1 MAEADILLAE
11 DERNVREAFAAALES
26 EGYSVRAAKNGDEA
40 LAQFAQRVP
49 ELVILDVMM
58 PKKDGFAVAMEIR
71 RRNPAVPLMFLTA
84 KSAESDKVFG
94 LGRGADD
101 YVVKT
106 CGLAEFLARV
116 RAALRRGAV
125 ATGGGERTDRFEI
138 AGCTVDVRRLVVIL
152 PNGAEVE
159 VSMREAK
166 ILRILA
172 EHPGEVVTRDEILD
186 AVWGI
191 NYTKTTRTLDQH
203 IAQIRAKLGKSAAA
217 IETVRGTGYRYAK
230 R

>member
-49 ELVILDVMM
+49 DLVILDVMM

-94 LGRGADD
+94 LGLGADD

-116 RAALRRGAV
+116 RAALRTRKK
-125 ATGGGERTDRFEI
+125 
-138 AGCTVDVRRLVVIL
+138 RL
-152 PNGAEVE
+152 
-159 VSMREAK
+159 RK
-166 ILRILA
+166 
-172 EHPGEVVTRDEILD
+172 
-186 AVWGI
+186 
-191 NYTKTTRTLDQH
+191 
-203 IAQIRAKLGKSAAA
+203 KSPP
-217 IETVRGTGYRYAK
+217 IDS
-230 R
+230 